1 MRKLRRLRGVSR
13 KAEESNFIF
22 TFRFIP
28 GREVRCGAVELI
40 PGVVTPLGAMEY
52 RINKNN
58 IRAYEDKLE
67 GDGDSLRQAE
77 STTTW
82 FLDPEEEGDL
92 ITRLQKV
99 AIRVHKVMGCRDF
112 SQIDCR

>member
-1 MRKLRRLRGVSR
+1 MSR

-28 GREVRCGAVELI
+28 GREVRCGAVELR

-52 RINKNN
+52 KINKNN

-99 AIRVHKVMGCRDF
+99 AVRVHRVMGCRDF